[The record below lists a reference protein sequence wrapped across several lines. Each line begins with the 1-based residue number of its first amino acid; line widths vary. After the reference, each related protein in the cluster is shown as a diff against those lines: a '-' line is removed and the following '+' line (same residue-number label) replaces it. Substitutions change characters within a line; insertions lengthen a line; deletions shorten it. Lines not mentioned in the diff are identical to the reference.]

1 MAIVAVP
8 VRLAGCV
15 ALGSVDKFVGVASR
29 VATVVALQDGKYTV
43 DSDGL
48 ECLVV
53 LDFECSVSDME
64 RVGVLVKPEVRFK
77 AANAVVKSVEHWRV
91 AKIVV
96 VGVE

>member
-1 MAIVAVP
+1 MVAV
-8 VRLAGCV
+8 
-15 ALGSVDKFVGVASR
+15 
-29 VATVVALQDGKYTV
+29 QDGKHTV

-53 LDFECSVSDME
+53 LDVECSVSDME
-64 RVGVLVKPEVRFK
+64 CVGVLVEPEVRFK

-96 VGVE
+96 VRVEQQLVRRQRSWGS